1 MKAGGRGR
9 MLQILIECL
18 ETTLSVTCQKKKKDA
33 NTQFEGRIPSLKG
46 FCFVFLNLMY

>member
-18 ETTLSVTCQKKKKDA
+18 ETTLSVTCQKKKKKMP
-33 NTQFEGRIPSLKG
+33 TRSLKV
-46 FCFVFLNLMY
+46 VFLL

>member
-18 ETTLSVTCQKKKKDA
+18 ETTLSVTCQKKKKMP
-33 NTQFEGRIPSLKG
+33 TRSLK
-46 FCFVFLNLMY
+46 VIFLL